1 MFVTTSSFSSGARQ
15 YVEQIPQRIIL
26 IDGERLTDL
35 MIEHDVGVRISR
47 AVKVKRIDEDFFGEG
62 RSPSINFIGVY

>member
-1 MFVTTSSFSSGARQ
+1 MGSGAKH
-15 YVEQIPQRIIL
+15 YAEQIPQRVIL

-47 AVKVKRIDEDFFGEG
+47 EIKVKRIDEDFFGEG
-62 RSPSINFIGVY
+62 